1 MSEKW
6 RDDGTHEIVG
16 VVSEARYF
24 DLRRAV
30 EPMIYQPAYRE
41 RGANASLLTVR
52 TTDDSNRL
60 IDAIRR
66 VTRDIEGAVSV
77 TDTRTMEDNMNRT
90 LMQERFVATLGGF
103 FGVVA
108 LMLAAIGLYGVMAQS
123 VTRRT
128 REIGIRMA
136 LGAEARKVLWLV
148 LRDAII
154 MVAIGT
160 VIGAAAA
167 LTLTKYTESML
178 YGVKAQDPWTLAA
191 AGAVLIAVT
200 AMAGFLPARRATRIE
215 PMRAL
220 REE

>member
-1 MSEKW
+1 M
-6 RDDGTHEIVG
+6 
-16 VVSEARYF
+16 
-24 DLRRAV
+24 
-30 EPMIYQPAYRE
+30 
-41 RGANASLLTVR
+41 
-52 TTDDSNRL
+52 
-60 IDAIRR
+60 
-66 VTRDIEGAVSV
+66 SV

-108 LMLAAIGLYGVMAQS
+108 LILAAIGLYGVMSQS

-148 LRDAII
+148 LRDAMI

-160 VIGAAAA
+160 VFGAFAAI
-167 LTLTKYTESML
+167 TLTRYTESML
-178 YGVKAQDPWTLAA
+178 YGVKAYDPWTLAA

-200 AMAGFLPARRATRIE
+200 AMAGFLPARRATRVD

>member
-1 MSEKW
+1 
-6 RDDGTHEIVG
+6 
-16 VVSEARYF
+16 
-24 DLRRAV
+24 
-30 EPMIYQPAYRE
+30 
-41 RGANASLLTVR
+41 
-52 TTDDSNRL
+52 
-60 IDAIRR
+60 
-66 VTRDIEGAVSV
+66 
-77 TDTRTMEDNMNRT
+77 
-90 LMQERFVATLGGF
+90 
-103 FGVVA
+103 
-108 LMLAAIGLYGVMAQS
+108 
-123 VTRRT
+123 
-128 REIGIRMA
+128 MA

-160 VIGAAAA
+160 VIGAAPA

-200 AMAGFLPARRATRIE
+200 AMAGLLPARRATRVE